1 MERQS
6 FVCTGCGEVFSSQ
19 EIFEHEV
26 VCVDLLE
33 ELFEDEADILY
44 SYMYEDVE

>member
-6 FVCTGCGEVFSSQ
+6 FVCTGCGKVFSSQ

-26 VCVDLLE
+26 VCVDLLLDE
-33 ELFEDEADILY
+33 HYEADLIY
-44 SYMYEDVE
+44 SYLYEDVE